1 MVVTEVITG
10 LILILLGVYV
20 WITSNKKAEDK
31 EVDFTSE
38 KWRRI
43 RSKNLAVL
51 LVFMGSFNLFGAADF
66 DFFSWIVN

>member
-10 LILILLGVYV
+10 LILRLLGVYV

-51 LVFMGSFNLFGAADF
+51 LVFMCSFNLFGAADF
-66 DFFSWIVN
+66 DFFPG